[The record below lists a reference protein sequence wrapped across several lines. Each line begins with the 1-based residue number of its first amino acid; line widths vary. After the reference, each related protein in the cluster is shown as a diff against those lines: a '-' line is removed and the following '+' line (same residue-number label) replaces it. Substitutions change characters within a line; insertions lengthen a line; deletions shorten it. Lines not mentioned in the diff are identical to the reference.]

1 MADIVLTLKAA
12 LRHTIDLSCV
22 VPDRFA
28 GLSNEDLG
36 NLPIWSAATPRN
48 SLRLGDVF
56 SIEGE
61 RSATVRVRG
70 DCRMA
75 EGLGREMRGGQ
86 LEVEGN
92 VGSHCGTAMQ
102 GGTIRVTGDAG
113 DHLAGALAGASRGV
127 VGGEIIVLG
136 SAGSWV
142 AERMRRGLVYVG
154 GSTGEFA
161 GRGMIAGTLVVGG
174 EPGTGAG
181 QGIKRGTLVALGS
194 IKTPDGFRLAC
205 TYRPPHVPL
214 ILTRLQKAF
223 GAPVTDVQ
231 VHGLYRRHSGDLAEL
246 GKGEILEWCAA

>member
-12 LRHTIDLSCV
+12 LTHPIDLSCV

-36 NLPIWSAATPRN
+36 NLPVWSAAAPRS

-61 RSATVRVRG
+61 RSSTVRVRG

-86 LEVEGN
+86 LEIEGN

-113 DHLAGALAGASRGV
+113 DHLARRAARG
-127 VGGEIIVLG
+127 LT
-136 SAGSWV
+136 
-142 AERMRRGLVYVG
+142 RRGRRRDRGHRLG
-154 GSTGEFA
+154 RFLGCRANAPWTGLR
-161 GRGMIAGTLVVGG
+161 GRFD
-174 EPGTGAG
+174 
-181 QGIKRGTLVALGS
+181 R
-194 IKTPDGFRLAC
+194 
-205 TYRPPHVPL
+205 
-214 ILTRLQKAF
+214 
-223 GAPVTDVQ
+223 
-231 VHGLYRRHSGDLAEL
+231 
-246 GKGEILEWCAA
+246 